1 MQGEPAVKKKIIA
14 ATAAVALAI
23 TLAGCTQTDE
33 NKAYD
38 ERKAL
43 AKEYDRDTSLE
54 LTNLEEKRKR
64 EDDPNAIRYLYLM
77 NFGEVVGYYVTKG
90 KVSSSGSQIAPET
103 ELVSRWSEGFVVESA
118 KDDGSYGASDPG
130 IFFFTS
136 DGVMVETSLDYI
148 QSDAPL
154 AIDVPRL
161 GG

>member
-1 MQGEPAVKKKIIA
+1 MKKKIIA
-14 ATAAVALAI
+14 AAVAIALAV
-23 TLAGCTQTDE
+23 TLAGCSGGTEAEEYE
-33 NKAYD
+33 N
-38 ERKAL
+38 RKEL
-43 AKEYDRDTSLE
+43 SKQYDRDSSLE
-54 LTNLEEKRKR
+54 LTNLQEKRKR

-77 NFGEVVGYYVTKG
+77 NFGQIVGYYVTKG

-103 ELVSRWSEGFVVESA
+103 EIIRVPGVSGGYNQWSVESA
-118 KDDGSYGASDPG
+118 KDDGSYGTGDPG

-161 GG
+161 YG